1 MWNFVDNLS
10 QDGLDSWYRWLTILA
25 IGLPIFG
32 AVAGGICGW
41 GAFAVSNRMSDL
53 QTAALRH
60 AQDTAAEARALAMP
74 RRLSPE
80 TAGRMLAVARQFC
93 PQIIRVPVTAA
104 NGNQEAQAYASD
116 FVKVFKD
123 AGCDSDLQLPIPGL
137 APDVQGVRIGVRNL
151 TDIPAEVGLIN
162 QILLAGE
169 IRYEV
174 NPLTP
179 DFFFQRAVRIHCWS
193 KAAPACTSI
202 GRDFSQRA
210 L

>member
-1 MWNFVDNLS
+1 
-10 QDGLDSWYRWLTILA
+10 
-25 IGLPIFG
+25 
-32 AVAGGICGW
+32 
-41 GAFAVSNRMSDL
+41 
-53 QTAALRH
+53 
-60 AQDTAAEARALAMP
+60 MP